1 MSGVITTGTIPKAL
15 WPGMHAF
22 WGRDYKEHPQEWKD
36 IFAEEMSSKAYEEDQ
51 EVTGF
56 GLAPIKSQGSAIS
69 YDSETG
75 GPTKR
80 YVHVVYGLG
89 FIVTREEMDDNQYVA
104 VSKKRTK
111 ALAFSMRQTE
121 EIVAAN
127 ILNRAFNSSYTGG
140 DGKELLATDHP
151 TVNGTQSNEL
161 ATAADLSEAS
171 IEDLCIQIM
180 EVKNSRGMRIAIM
193 PKCLI
198 IPPSLAFDAERIV
211 KSARQSG
218 TANNDVNA
226 IKNMGMFPDGIVINH
241 YLTDSDAWFVKTN
254 APNGL
259 TRFTRRATEFGKDND
274 FDTENVKAKA
284 TMRFAAGWSD
294 WRGTFGSP
302 GA

>member
-1 MSGVITTGTIPKAL
+1 MTGVITTGTVPKAL

-22 WGRDYKEHPQEWKD
+22 WGRDYKEHPMEWKQ
-36 IFAEEMSSKAYEEDQ
+36 IFDEEQSSKAYEEDQ

-56 GLAPIKSQGSAIS
+56 GYAPVKSQGQAIE
-69 YDSETG
+69 YDSESA

-80 YVHVVYGLG
+80 YTHVVYGMG
-89 FIVTREEMDDNQYVA
+89 FIVTREEMDDNLYVK
-104 VSKKRTK
+104 VSKRRTK

-121 EIVAAN
+121 ETVAAN

-140 DGKELLATDHP
+140 DGKEFLATDHP
-151 TVNGTQSNEL
+151 TLNGTQSNEL

-171 IEDLCIQIM
+171 IEDLAIQIM
-180 EVKNSRGMRIAIM
+180 DTRNSRGLKISVM
-193 PKCLI
+193 PRKLI
-198 IPPSLAFDAERIV
+198 IPTALAFDAERIV

-226 IKNMGMFPDGIVINH
+226 IRNMGLFPEGIVINH
-241 YLTDSDAWFVKTN
+241 YLTDPDAWFVQTN
-254 APNGL
+254 VPNGL
-259 TRFTRRATEFGKDND
+259 LRFTRRATEFGKDSD

-284 TMRFAAGWSD
+284 TCRFSVGWSD
-294 WRGTFGSP
+294 WRALFGSP

>member
-22 WGRDYKEHPQEWKD
+22 WGRDYTEHPQEWKD